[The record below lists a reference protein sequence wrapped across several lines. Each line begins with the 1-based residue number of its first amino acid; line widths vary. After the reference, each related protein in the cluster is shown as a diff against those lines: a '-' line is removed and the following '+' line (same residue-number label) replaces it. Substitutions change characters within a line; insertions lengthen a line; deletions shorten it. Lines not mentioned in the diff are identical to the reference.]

1 MKRLLMVI
9 DYQVDFVSGSLG
21 FPRASLLEDPICQKI
36 QEAKARGDI
45 IVYTMDTHENNYL
58 STLEGKNL
66 PIPHCIRGTAGWN
79 LYGKVNGLLKDTRCF
94 VKNSFG
100 CAQLIPYLQ
109 KEDFEEVELCGLV
122 SNICVLSNAVL
133 VKAALPQAQVIVDA
147 KCTDCADTAKNQEA
161 LNVLEGLQV
170 KVLNRK

>member
-1 MKRLLMVI
+1 MKRLLIVI

-21 FPRASLLEDPICQKI
+21 FPKASLLENPICKKT
-36 QEAKARGDI
+36 QEAKTHSDTI
-45 IVYTMDTHENNYL
+45 LYTMDTHENNYL

-66 PIPHCIRGTAGWN
+66 PVPHCIRGTPGWN
-79 LYGKVNGLLKDTRCF
+79 LYGKVRDLLKDANCF
-94 VKNSFG
+94 EKSSFG

-109 KEDFEEVELCGLV
+109 KENFGEVELCGLV

-133 VKAALPQAQVIVDA
+133 AKAALPQAQVIVDA
-147 KCTDCADTAKNQEA
+147 KCTDCADPAQNKEA

>member
-21 FPRASLLEDPICQKI
+21 FPKASLLEGPICQKI
-36 QEAKARGDI
+36 QEAKAHGDTI
-45 IVYTMDTHENNYL
+45 IYTMDTHENNYL

-66 PIPHCIRGTAGWN
+66 PIPHCIRDTAGWN
-79 LYGKVNGLLKDTRCF
+79 LYGKVNDLLKDAHCF
-94 VKNSFG
+94 QKSSFG
-100 CAQLIPYLQ
+100 CAELIPYLQ
-109 KEDFEEVELCGLV
+109 KENFGEVELCGLV

-133 VKAALPQAQVIVDA
+133 AKAALPQAQIIVDA
-147 KCTDCADTAKNQEA
+147 KCTDCSDIAQNKEA